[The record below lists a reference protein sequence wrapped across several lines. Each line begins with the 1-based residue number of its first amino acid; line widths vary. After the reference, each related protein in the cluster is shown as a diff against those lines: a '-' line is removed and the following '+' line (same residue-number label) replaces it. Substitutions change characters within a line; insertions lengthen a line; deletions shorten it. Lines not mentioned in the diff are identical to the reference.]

1 MPQFREEGRWGM
13 GLTCNGLGFHPVGFA
28 MFTVTLCCRNWDKLQ
43 LDGLHGP
50 HVDLWKFCLSGEV
63 YILPYLCCNFNNLT
77 FFNFPCI
84 SFYSSLISQRKYILH
99 LRYFTELNKNV
110 LLPFLIKKIS
120 AKDSLLHLVSLVTQF
135 VDWWIESSVLWQ
147 KAHKFT

>member
-1 MPQFREEGRWGM
+1 MPQFREEEGRWGM
-13 GLTCNGLGFHPVGFA
+13 GLTCNPVGLA
-28 MFTVTLCCRNWDKLQ
+28 MFTVTLCYRNWDKLQ

-84 SFYSSLISQRKYILH
+84 SLYSSLISQRKCILH

-110 LLPFLIKKIS
+110 LLPFFIKKNFS
-120 AKDSLLHLVSLVTQF
+120 KRQFASLGFTCNTICWLVN
-135 VDWWIESSVLWQ
+135 WIICSVAESS
-147 KAHKFT
+147 

>member
-1 MPQFREEGRWGM
+1 MPQFREEEGRWGM
-13 GLTCNGLGFHPVGFA
+13 GLTCNPVGLA
-28 MFTVTLCCRNWDKLQ
+28 MFTVTLCYRNWDKLQ

-84 SFYSSLISQRKYILH
+84 SLYSSLISQRKYILH

-110 LLPFLIKKIS
+110 LLPFFIKKNFS
-120 AKDSLLHLVSLVTQF
+120 KRQFASLGFTCNTICWLVN
-135 VDWWIESSVLWQ
+135 WIICSVAESS
-147 KAHKFT
+147 